1 MFNFSLESLVCPKS
15 NKNVTVGAVA
25 KFKFARSSS
34 AAPQRP
40 GAPAIFLDVAKVREM
55 VPRALVRALIAVFPG
70 ASSPLPTPAC
80 GAAARDA
87 GSLCHR
93 SRRAPV
99 AFSRSGSL
107 TVWARTPFP
116 GRERPILV
124 RQAPLYFL
132 PVSPVGGGWEYCYVV
147 VRTSDGESS
156 SRSYRILFAL
166 GAGAP
171 MSAARAQSPDKY
183 RWLRVRERAGAAVFA
198 VAGAARRGTFC
209 GRGERWRCC
218 VGGRPG
224 LKNLPRVLAPGCRGT
239 LTPKG

>member
-1 MFNFSLESLVCPKS
+1 
-15 NKNVTVGAVA
+15 
-25 KFKFARSSS
+25 
-34 AAPQRP
+34 
-40 GAPAIFLDVAKVREM
+40 M

-93 SRRAPV
+93 CHRVGPGAL
-99 AFSRSGSL
+99 SGSRAAHFSPAGPAL
-107 TVWARTPFP
+107 LFAGLARWW
-116 GRERPILV
+116 R
-124 RQAPLYFL
+124 
-132 PVSPVGGGWEYCYVV
+132 WEYCYVV
-147 VRTSDGESS
+147 DRTSHGEAS

-224 LKNLPRVLAPGCRGT
+224 LKNLPSVLAPGCRGT
-239 LTPKG
+239 LTPRGEGPSSPEQGLLQPLQ

>member
-1 MFNFSLESLVCPKS
+1 M
-15 NKNVTVGAVA
+15 
-25 KFKFARSSS
+25 
-34 AAPQRP
+34 
-40 GAPAIFLDVAKVREM
+40 
-55 VPRALVRALIAVFPG
+55 PRAPLVRALIAVFPG
-70 ASSPLPTPAC
+70 ASSSLPTPAC

-87 GSLCHR
+87 GSLCQ
-93 SRRAPV
+93 
-99 AFSRSGSL
+99 SL
-107 TVWARTPFP
+107 TVWARAPFP

-132 PVSPVGGGWEYCYVV
+132 PVSPVAGGWEYCYVV
-147 VRTSDGESS
+147 DRTSHGEAS

-224 LKNLPRVLAPGCRGT
+224 LKNLPSVLAPGCRGT
-239 LTPKG
+239 LTPLKFIN